1 MKVLQ
6 KMQVK
11 ANDNFNAEGV
21 TVAFLGDSVTQGC
34 FELYKKGENQY
45 ETIFEKRNS
54 YERYFFDILSVIF
67 PSVTVNVI
75 NAGISGDNAT
85 RGAVRVDNDV
95 IRHAPDLTVVCYG
108 LNDCSFDD
116 NSVRRYTKALETIF
130 DKLSAAGSDIIF
142 MTPNMMN
149 TKISPHLTD
158 ANFIS
163 VAEECAKKQN
173 DGFFDA
179 HIDAARELCKS
190 KGIPICDCYSL
201 WKALYSGGVD
211 TTELLINKINHP
223 TPDMNKLFAYELVRT
238 IFKESV

>member
-1 MKVLQ
+1 
-6 KMQVK
+6 
-11 ANDNFNAEGV
+11 
-21 TVAFLGDSVTQGC
+21 
-34 FELYKKGENQY
+34 
-45 ETIFEKRNS
+45 
-54 YERYFFDILSVIF
+54 
-67 PSVTVNVI
+67 
-75 NAGISGDNAT
+75 
-85 RGAVRVDNDV
+85 
-95 IRHAPDLTVVCYG
+95 
-108 LNDCSFDD
+108 
-116 NSVRRYTKALETIF
+116 
-130 DKLSAAGSDIIF
+130 

-179 HIDAARELCKS
+179 HIDAAHELCKS